1 MMKSNLSIFPN
12 EEICLDSPVA
22 SPATGRGAYLAMNA
36 AGGVADMIG
45 STSPKKS
52 NRGGEG
58 EDEEAL
64 VAAVSDGGGG

>member
-12 EEICLDSPVA
+12 VEICRDSPAA

-36 AGGVADMIG
+36 AGVAAEMIG
-45 STSPKKS
+45 SSSPENS
-52 NRGGEG
+52 NRDGEG